1 MDTTT
6 LGLNVSVKEEFDSDI
21 IITNAFIGSA
31 LAILTFCGQLLVFII
46 IYNDKRLQTPN
57 NYYVIS
63 LAGADLLIALISM
76 PVWTIFT
83 TLNYWPFSLLICDIW
98 NSLDHVLCLIS
109 IHTIVFISVE
119 RYKSVSNPIKH
130 RVILTGKRMK
140 ICLGIIWISNW
151 IFWFF
156 YIFITEYL
164 YGQIRDPR
172 DCSASYLRSPIF
184 AIGFGGI
191 GLSFP
196 VFVTAVV
203 YIFIFRIARRAGVLK
218 SKSIDSNG
226 NSVELF
232 TNISEATSE
241 ATVSTISRNLD
252 TDLKKIDEEDKK
264 TKSVNYSQG
273 KNEDKERKALKTIAL
288 LLVTF
293 AICWLP
299 LGIVFIIEGI
309 VPGYLD
315 ITWKVAGA
323 WLCFANSMLNP
334 TCYAI
339 GNPYFRET
347 LSKLCCRSKC
357 INKGKKQKCQ
367 LPDI

>member
-6 LGLNVSVKEEFDSDI
+6 SGFNVSAHEEFDSDI
-21 IITNAFIGSA
+21 LVTNAVIGSS

-46 IYNDKRLQTPN
+46 IYYDKRLQTPS

-63 LAGADLLIALISM
+63 LASADLLIALISM
-76 PVWTIFT
+76 PVWAIFS
-83 TLNYWPFSLLICDIW
+83 TLNYWPFSLLLCDIW
-98 NSLDHVLCLIS
+98 NSLDHALCLIS
-109 IHTIVFISVE
+109 IHTIVFISIE

-130 RVILTGKRMK
+130 RVFLTAKRMK
-140 ICLGIIWISNW
+140 ICLGIIWIANW
-151 IFWFF
+151 IFWCF

-184 AIGFGGI
+184 AIGFGGL
-191 GLSFP
+191 GVAFP

-218 SKSIDSNG
+218 SKSITR
-226 NSVELF
+226 NSKSLESF
-232 TNISEATSE
+232 TNSAEITSE
-241 ATVSTISRNLD
+241 TVVSTIAENLD
-252 TDLKKIDEEDKK
+252 PDFKKMDKEYK
-264 TKSVNYSQG
+264 IASSANSSKG
-273 KNEDKERKALKTIAL
+273 HKEDKERKALKTIAL
-288 LLVTF
+288 LLATF

-323 WLCFANSMLNP
+323 WLCYANSMLNP

-339 GNPYFRET
+339 GNPYFRES
-347 LSKLCCRSKC
+347 LSKLCCRYKC
-357 INKGKKQKCQ
+357 RKKG
-367 LPDI
+367 

>member
-6 LGLNVSVKEEFDSDI
+6 LELNVSTYAVFDSDI

-31 LAILTFCGQLLVFII
+31 LAILTFGGQLLVFII
-46 IYNDKRLQTPN
+46 IYYDKRLQTPN

-63 LAGADLLIALISM
+63 LASADLLIALISM

-83 TLNYWPFSLLICDIW
+83 TLNYWPFSLILCDIW

-130 RVILTGKRMK
+130 RVFLTAKRMK
-140 ICLGIIWISNW
+140 ICLGIIWVVNW

-156 YIFITEYL
+156 YIFITEYF
-164 YGQIRDPR
+164 YGQNRDPR
-172 DCSASYLRSPIF
+172 DCSASYLRSAIF
-184 AIGFGGI
+184 AIGFGGL

-203 YIFIFRIARRAGVLK
+203 YIFIFRIAQRAGVLK
-218 SKSIDSNG
+218 SKSIGSDCNSAESFSNAA
-226 NSVELF
+226 
-232 TNISEATSE
+232 EATSE
-241 ATVSTISRNLD
+241 TTVSTISRNLHP
-252 TDLKKIDEEDKK
+252 DLKKIDEVDKNTSSSNCSK
-264 TKSVNYSQG
+264 G
-273 KNEDKERKALKTIAL
+273 KKEDKEKKALKTIAL

-293 AICWLP
+293 AICWLS

-323 WLCFANSMLNP
+323 WLCYANSMLNP

-347 LSKLCCRSKC
+347 LSKLCCRPKC
-357 INKGKKQKCQ
+357 IKKGKKLKCQ